1 MGASISTGC
10 PCGSVEEH
18 EAEPKLE
25 SISSSVSIKSKDV
38 EGFDAEDDSTVTTQT
53 EAKEEVIE
61 KEEVTVKEDVIENEE
76 AIEKEEVIAKLV
88 DPELYSR
95 RDIAKEHLDEVLADV
110 SELEESLAQEKSKL
124 QKAKKRSSV
133 AYKPAIGMTPSYVA
147 IEKEGKIIAEEIE
160 HRKNDLKQA
169 QKLYDD
175 AEVAISNA
183 GNA

>member
-10 PCGSVEEH
+10 PCGIVEEH

-25 SISSSVSIKSKDV
+25 SISSSVSIKSNDV
-38 EGFDAEDDSTVTTQT
+38 EEFDAEDDSTVTTQT

-61 KEEVTVKEDVIENEE
+61 KEDVIENEE
-76 AIEKEEVIAKLV
+76 AIEKEEVIAKAV

-110 SELEESLAQEKSKL
+110 RELEESLAQEKSKL
-124 QKAKKRSSV
+124 QNAKKRSSV